1 LVDLTIIVVAPVDY
15 MYHCRTDW

>member
-1 LVDLTIIVVAPVDY
+1 VVAPVDY